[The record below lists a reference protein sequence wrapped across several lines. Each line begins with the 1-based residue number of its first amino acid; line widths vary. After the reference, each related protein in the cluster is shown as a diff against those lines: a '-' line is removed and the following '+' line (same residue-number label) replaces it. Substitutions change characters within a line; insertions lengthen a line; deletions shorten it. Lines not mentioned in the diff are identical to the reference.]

1 MAGWDASETASRGE
15 GKPEQK
21 FNEKATVVAALY
33 APDEPKL
40 TILPIRYAFSLFFL
54 AFLQCSF
61 PYIQLPPL
69 YFLLFCHFLST
80 LLFVSPRL
88 LPFTLFLFPLFSSF
102 NFSPVLLSVPSA
114 YFATPCSHL
123 IFLSLDSFIS
133 FYFSHNFAYFLSV
146 YFSSL
151 IFLFLLFLFLYNACS
166 PPRSL
171 SFDSFSPL
179 LIRFFFSLSFQ
190 LFPADRSLFR
200 KSSFFLSYFLYVV
213 CLVPSIVDF
222 D

>member
-15 GKPEQK
+15 GKPKQK

-40 TILPIRYAFSLFFL
+40 TILPIRYAFFLFSL

-61 PYIQLPPL
+61 PYIELPPL

-88 LPFTLFLFPLFSSF
+88 LPFTLFLSPLFSSF
-102 NFSPVLLSVPSA
+102 NFFPVFLSVPSA

-133 FYFSHNFAYFLSV
+133 FYFSHNFLYFLSV
-146 YFSSL
+146 YFPSL
-151 IFLFLLFLFLYNACS
+151 IFLLLLFFSFVTCAPRLARFPSALS
-166 PPRSL
+166 P
-171 SFDSFSPL
+171 F
-179 LIRFFFSLSFQ
+179 
-190 LFPADRSLFR
+190 
-200 KSSFFLSYFLYVV
+200 
-213 CLVPSIVDF
+213 
-222 D
+222 